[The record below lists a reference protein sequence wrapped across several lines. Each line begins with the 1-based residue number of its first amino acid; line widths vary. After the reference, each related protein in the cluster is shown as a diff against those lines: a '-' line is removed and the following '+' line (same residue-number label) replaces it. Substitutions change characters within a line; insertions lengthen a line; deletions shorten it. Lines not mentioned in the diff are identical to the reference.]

1 MNFFTLTKLGRTL
14 LLAAVLSVLSTGW
27 LGCGGDNGAG
37 PNNGGTT
44 DGGTTNVSVTGVTLN
59 QSSLSMTVGG
69 AAVTLAATVAPNN
82 ATNKTVGW
90 SSSNP
95 SVATVTYGT
104 VTAVAAGSATITVTT
119 ADGGKTANCFV
130 TVTGST
136 TPTTPTTPTNYS
148 LDGVWEMGGTRITI
162 SGNTGVFS
170 AFGAVNAIGQ
180 SAIDKGYWKLGDQ
193 FWRNIKSTGNL
204 TWSGQQLVIMSETS
218 TPNVAHHTDWSSRT
232 FTLSADG
239 QTLTVKGTDSD
250 GSTTS
255 TFTRSTTQSLDGVW
269 VNSDVNSYGRR
280 VTISG
285 SVGVVNAFGTVGAL
299 GQSAIDKG
307 YWKLGDQYFKGLTS
321 TGNLTWSGQQMAFTY
336 NTSNDNVATG
346 TGWTYVVTFTISAD
360 GQTLT
365 VKDGTILMGT
375 WTRQQ

>member
-69 AAVTLAATVAPNN
+69 AAVTLTATVAPNN

-136 TPTTPTTPTNYS
+136 TPTTQS
-148 LDGVWEMGGTRITI
+148 LDGVWVDEGGGRVTI
-162 SGNTGVFS
+162 SGNTGV
-170 AFGAVNAIGQ
+170 
-180 SAIDKGYWKLGDQ
+180 
-193 FWRNIKSTGNL
+193 
-204 TWSGQQLVIMSETS
+204 
-218 TPNVAHHTDWSSRT
+218 
-232 FTLSADG
+232 LS
-239 QTLTVKGTDSD
+239 
-250 GSTTS
+250 
-255 TFTRSTTQSLDGVW
+255 
-269 VNSDVNSYGRR
+269 
-280 VTISG
+280 
-285 SVGVVNAFGTVGAL
+285 AFGTVNAL

-307 YWKLGDQYFKGLTS
+307 YWKLGDPYLLSITS
-321 TGNLTWSGQQMAFTY
+321 TGTLTWSGQRLATTF
-336 NTSNDNVATG
+336 NTSNPNVATG
-346 TGWTYVVTFTISAD
+346 TLWVNSTLTLSAD

-365 VKDGTILMGT
+365 IITSNNTLIY
-375 WTRQQ
+375 TRKQ